1 MAGFF
6 LIGGLVIAVA
16 AAIFSAVEIA
26 KLVGR
31 RKAEIEKRAEIG
43 TDAERATVK
52 EVGLGVVAGAESQ
65 VESLEKGDKKKE
77 LGYEASESLIARKLR
92 GDKAA
97 VKAVKAVEEG
107 AEAAEHE
114 EAAEEAAAAIE
125 GRSIGIEAAAKKITN
140 AIMAYSSKKKSNVL
154 TEEYQASVLDDIS
167 KKMSDMSNVHSVDAK
182 ANSYL
187 REFLGNLVSAFNQ
200 DLEIEKRK
208 DELLK
213 DLVAE
218 LENALSVMKTSLQ
231 GAKIEL
237 KRLGKEEKKSRK
249 YFKKEL
255 ADYEKSLK
263 ARTKEIEDMG
273 ANKDV
278 DQVNTVNLMRNNEL
292 QWKQLKNAKALNEQL
307 RATYDFMKKVAMQM
321 KKLLNYALSNEKEIK
336 KYDSVLSGRKK
347 QINKRLDSLR
357 KALESIERTAEKF
370 KIANPHEV
378 SLSLSSS
385 MKQYFR
391 VYKDVLEEDLE
402 FDDAVRQITVKNSV
416 ISTQMQ
422 AFQQLAATL
431 TQSEE
436 AVEFGVG
443 ALTRFV
449 GDVAGGKSQIDIAGI
464 IVTLKKTKRILDYEK
479 GIESFM
485 KKIAQSIEN
494 KSKQLNQEMQSIMDE
509 DKKLIAQIK
518 AEYESSS
525 SHLGSVIGS
534 LFQKKISIDDKYKK
548 ESSEF
553 AKKLKESNPVSART
567 YTQTIQKNS
576 VGAA

>member
-1 MAGFF
+1 
-6 LIGGLVIAVA
+6 
-16 AAIFSAVEIA
+16 
-26 KLVGR
+26 
-31 RKAEIEKRAEIG
+31 
-43 TDAERATVK
+43 
-52 EVGLGVVAGAESQ
+52 
-65 VESLEKGDKKKE
+65 
-77 LGYEASESLIARKLR
+77 
-92 GDKAA
+92 
-97 VKAVKAVEEG
+97 
-107 AEAAEHE
+107 
-114 EAAEEAAAAIE
+114 
-125 GRSIGIEAAAKKITN
+125 
-140 AIMAYSSKKKSNVL
+140 
-154 TEEYQASVLDDIS
+154 
-167 KKMSDMSNVHSVDAK
+167 
-182 ANSYL
+182 
-187 REFLGNLVSAFNQ
+187 
-200 DLEIEKRK
+200 
-208 DELLK
+208 
-213 DLVAE
+213 
-218 LENALSVMKTSLQ
+218 
-231 GAKIEL
+231 
-237 KRLGKEEKKSRK
+237 
-249 YFKKEL
+249 
-255 ADYEKSLK
+255 
-263 ARTKEIEDMG
+263 
-273 ANKDV
+273 
-278 DQVNTVNLMRNNEL
+278 
-292 QWKQLKNAKALNEQL
+292 
-307 RATYDFMKKVAMQM
+307 MKKVAMQM

-436 AVEFGVG
+436 AVEFGVE

-494 KSKQLNQEMQSIMDE
+494 KSKQLNQEMQTIMDE